1 LNSDNDDI
9 AVEGETDEEEAD
21 KKETD
26 GEETD
31 GEETDGEE
39 SDGEEGHEEGSMSSL
54 MLINYK
60 IIESR
65 VSIKTPSEIYRDI
78 RDTPEGKL

>member
-1 LNSDNDDI
+1 MNRNLRPSLSLKALNSDNDDI

-21 KKETD
+21 EKETD

-39 SDGEEGHEEGSMSSL
+39 SDGEEGHEEGGI
-54 MLINYK
+54 MLDELPDVYQLQDN
-60 IIESR
+60 
-65 VSIKTPSEIYRDI
+65 
-78 RDTPEGKL
+78 